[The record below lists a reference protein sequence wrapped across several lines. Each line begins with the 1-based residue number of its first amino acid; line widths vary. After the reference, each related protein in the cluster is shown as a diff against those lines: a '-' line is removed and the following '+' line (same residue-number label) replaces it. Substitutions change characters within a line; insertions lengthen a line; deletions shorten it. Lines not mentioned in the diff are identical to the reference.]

1 MANNVGSLRVSL
13 GLDAAEFTQGLTKAQ
28 YQARQF
34 GEQLGGGIRSAATLA
49 AGALAAVGL
58 SAAGA
63 LAGFNALLNG
73 AADFQDIAE
82 KTGASA
88 EGLAS
93 FGVAAGTAGTNV
105 AAIGDAMNKLTKN
118 LTGVDDESKA
128 AGAAIAAL
136 GLDLKEFKTL
146 TPEAQIEAISK
157 SLAGFA
163 DGPQKSAV
171 AMALLGKSGAELL
184 PFLKALDEQGGRNV
198 ILTKQQIALA
208 DEYADKQAKARAE
221 LVQYAQA
228 LATQAL
234 PAITAVEIAVKD
246 LIKEF
251 MGGEKAQRDFANS
264 GILIDWAENAALAIG
279 TVAEAAIGVAKTL
292 RAVGGS
298 FESVY
303 ADSRLLEA
311 LTPTGAMAAALRG
324 DSVVSLY
331 KERQAKA
338 KEANDRY
345 VDLWNYDGTRIT
357 KSIKKSFADQRALAA
372 LARQETRGFTPDQKT
387 LKFDGATKPV
397 SGAGDDPVKKML
409 DNQLKAYEN
418 SVKEEEDILRS
429 RNRML
434 DLYNSENLLSTVDFF
449 AGKRYAQESAVAAQ
463 AALYDKEIAALQA
476 YQAKA
481 GKATDREAAQGKI
494 NDLTAKKITLYR
506 DAGQAAIEMGFAESK
521 AAQSLRDQLSGVNA
535 DVLELTGNLAA
546 ASKIR
551 LDQQYK
557 DLINR
562 LTANGDQAGLGDIER
577 LKQLKTAQAEIG
589 QQTSEITRITEG
601 LRIEEERI
609 AIARQLG
616 ATGELESLGQLGT
629 ARQSAIKQLEGIVVA
644 YEAIAAASGNPVFL
658 QNADR
663 ARLELQKLSSVA
675 DPLADKFRTLF
686 TDSLGNELADFIT
699 RTKSAED
706 AIKGFSRTVINELS
720 NIAAKNF
727 ASSLTSSIFGS
738 GGGSG
743 GGFWSSIFGSI
754 FGKAQGGLVQPG
766 GLYQVNENG
775 PEMLSMGGK
784 SYLMAGGNGA
794 VSPMDGKLSS
804 NAGTMGDV
812 ILNITTPAG
821 TAVTKSNQRQQG
833 NNRVLEVM
841 IEQVKGAVANDIA
854 QGGQVATALQGT
866 YGLNRGA
873 GTPRRG

>member
-1 MANNVGSLRVSL
+1 MANNLGSLRVSL
-13 GLDAAEFTQGLTKAQ
+13 GLDAAEFTAGLTKAE
-28 YQARQF
+28 YQARKF
-34 GEQLGGGIRSAATLA
+34 GEQLGGGIRSAGMLA

-63 LAGFNALLNG
+63 VAGFQALING
-73 AADFQDIAE
+73 VGDFQDLAE

-93 FGVAAGTAGTNV
+93 FGVAAGTAGTTV
-105 AAIGDAMNKLTKN
+105 AAIAEASNKLTKN
-118 LTGVDDESKA
+118 LIGVDDESKA

-136 GLDLKEFKTL
+136 GLNLKEFKEL
-146 TPEAQIEAISK
+146 SPEARIEALSK
-157 SLAGFA
+157 ALDGFE
-163 DGPQKSAV
+163 DGPNKAAV

-184 PFLKALDEQGGRNV
+184 PFLKTLEEQGGRQV
-198 ILTKQQIALA
+198 ILTAEQIAQA
-208 DEYADKQAKARAE
+208 DEYADKQAQAKAE
-221 LVQYAQA
+221 LLQYAQA
-228 LATQAL
+228 LATQTL
-234 PAITAVEIAVKD
+234 PSITA
-246 LIKEF
+246 F
-251 MGGEKAQRDFANS
+251 
-264 GILIDWAENAALAIG
+264 
-279 TVAEAAIGVAKTL
+279 
-292 RAVGGS
+292 
-298 FESVY
+298 
-303 ADSRLLEA
+303 
-311 LTPTGAMAAALRG
+311 TGALSDTA
-324 DSVVSLY
+324 
-331 KERQAKA
+331 KEMLGVG
-338 KEANDRY
+338 KEANSLKGSTAVAD
-345 VDLWNYDGTRIT
+345 
-357 KSIKKSFADQRALAA
+357 FADSAVGALGFIVDAGDGVVRVFSAIGKTIGAAAAQTAAVANGEFAQALNIGKEWQKDMAAIADQELFSTKLQRRIAA
-372 LARQETRGFTPDQKT
+372 ART
-387 LKFDGATKPV
+387 
-397 SGAGDDPVKKML
+397 GAGSAAPGEPRKPLRFEGANKPTGNGAGEAAAKKAL

-434 DLYNSENLLSTVDFF
+434 DLYNNENLLSTADYF
-449 AGKRYAQESAVAAQ
+449 AGKRTAQEEAVNAK

-476 YQAKA
+476 YQSKA
-481 GKATDREAAQGKI
+481 GKATDREATQGKI
-494 NDLTAKKITLYR
+494 NDLTAKKTALYR
-506 DAGQAAIEMGFAESK
+506 EAGQAAIEMGFAETK
-521 AAQSLRDQLSGVNA
+521 AAQNLGDQLSGVNA
-535 DVLELTGNLAA
+535 DVLELTGNLTA
-546 ASKIR
+546 ASKNR
-551 LDQQYK
+551 FDQQYK

-562 LTANGDQAGLGDIER
+562 LTANGDTAGLRDVDR

-589 QQTSEITRITEG
+589 QQTSEISRITEG

-675 DPLADKFRTLF
+675 DPLADKFKTLF

-699 RTKSAED
+699 GTKSAED

-738 GGGSG
+738 GGGASG

-754 FGKAQGGLVQPG
+754 FGRAQGGMVQSG
-766 GLYQVNENG
+766 GLYEVNENG

-833 NNRVLEVM
+833 NNRVMEVM

-873 GTPRRG
+873 GTARRG

>member
-1 MANNVGSLRVSL
+1 MANNIGSLRVSL
-13 GLDAAEFTQGLTKAQ
+13 GLDAAEFTAGLTKSE
-28 YQARQF
+28 YQARKF
-34 GEQLGGGIRSAATLA
+34 GETLGGGIRSAAGLA

-63 LAGFNALLNG
+63 VAGFQALING
-73 AADFQDIAE
+73 VGDFQDLAE

-88 EGLAS
+88 EALAS
-93 FGVAAGTAGTNV
+93 FGTAAGTAGTTV
-105 AAIGDAMNKLTKN
+105 ATIGDAMNKLTKN

-128 AGAAIAAL
+128 AGAALGAL
-136 GLDLKEFKTL
+136 GLNLQDFKKL
-146 TPEAQIEAISK
+146 SPEAQIEAISK

-163 DGPQKSAV
+163 DGPGKAAV

-184 PFLKALDEQGGRNV
+184 PFLKALDEQGGRSI
-198 ILTKQQIALA
+198 ILTAEQIAQA

-221 LVQYAQA
+221 LTQYAQA
-228 LATQAL
+228 LSTQTLPAVTAFTGALADTAKEMLGVGQGADSLKGNTGVADFAESAVRALGFIIDAGDGVARVFQAIGGTIGAAAAQASAVASGELKQAISIGKDWQQEMAAIADKPLFSSKLAARLAAGKTATGGAPAAAL
-234 PAITAVEIAVKD
+234 PALK
-246 LIKEF
+246 
-251 MGGEKAQRDFANS
+251 
-264 GILIDWAENAALAIG
+264 
-279 TVAEAAIGVAKTL
+279 
-292 RAVGGS
+292 
-298 FESVY
+298 Y
-303 ADSRLLEA
+303 
-311 LTPTGAMAAALRG
+311 TGASSR
-324 DSVVSLY
+324 
-331 KERQAKA
+331 KA
-338 KEANDRY
+338 
-345 VDLWNYDGTRIT
+345 G
-357 KSIKKSFADQRALAA
+357 
-372 LARQETRGFTPDQKT
+372 G
-387 LKFDGATKPV
+387 
-397 SGAGDDPVKKML
+397 GAGDDPMKKLL
-409 DNQLKAYEN
+409 DSQLKAYEN
-418 SVKEEEDILRS
+418 AVKEEEDILRS

-434 DLYNSENLLSTVDFF
+434 DLYNGENLLSTADYF
-449 AGKRYAQESAVAAQ
+449 AGKRTAQEEAVNAQ
-463 AALYDKEIAALQA
+463 AALYDKEIAALEA
-476 YQAKA
+476 YKSKAK
-481 GKATDREAAQGKI
+481 KATDQEATQGKI
-494 NDLTAKKITLYR
+494 NDLTAKKIALYR
-506 DAGQAAIEMGFAESK
+506 DAGQAAIEMGFAETK
-521 AAQSLRDQLSGVNA
+521 AAQNLRDQLSGVNA
-535 DVLELTGNLAA
+535 DVLELTGNLTA

-562 LTANGDQAGLGDIER
+562 LTANGDTAGLRDVDR

-589 QQTSEITRITEG
+589 QQTSEISRITEG

-699 RTKSAED
+699 GTKSAED

-738 GGGSG
+738 GGGSSG
-743 GGFWSSIFGSI
+743 GGFWASILGSI
-754 FGKAQGGLVQPG
+754 FGRAQGGMVQPG
-766 GLYQVNENG
+766 GLYEVNENG

-784 SYLMAGGNGA
+784 SYLLAGGNGA
-794 VSPMDGKLSS
+794 VSPMDGRLSS

-854 QGGQVATALQGT
+854 QGGVVATAMQGT

-873 GTPRRG
+873 GTARRG